1 MSGAARRPAGT
12 LPHRFGELLA
22 LRCGLR
28 VTNYMVGK
36 FPSSW
41 LAVRWL
47 QAAIPCSFVPV
58 SCYCLGTEVC
68 AITEGVFAI
77 SLGVYAIM
85 LRVFT
90 SRNVFIGQ
98 KLIKTSQELLAGSV
112 SSESPKSSFLRSS
125 IWQSVTAP
133 RVIAPRGSLLL
144 LSFFGIGAGYLQ
156 KLAICP
162 FFWQEWHL
170 ASL

>member
-1 MSGAARRPAGT
+1 M
-12 LPHRFGELLA
+12 
-22 LRCGLR
+22 
-28 VTNYMVGK
+28 
-36 FPSSW
+36 
-41 LAVRWL
+41 
-47 QAAIPCSFVPV
+47 
-58 SCYCLGTEVC
+58 
-68 AITEGVFAI
+68 GVFAI

-162 FFWQEWHL
+162 FCWQEWHL